1 MPLASSR
8 TPPWWPRNRTNPCPP
23 PGAARNQDGVTHVID
38 IDRQDNYSGGAVAV
52 TATAGIV
59 MMLVGILHGM
69 QGLVALLNDEFYLV
83 GNEYAFQFDLT
94 AWGWIHLIAGVVFVF
109 AGFGLF
115 TGAVWARTVAVILA
129 CISIV
134 ANFAWMPYYPCGA

>member
-1 MPLASSR
+1 MSS
-8 TPPWWPRNRTNPCPP
+8 TSS
-23 PGAARNQDGVTHVID
+23 
-38 IDRQDNYSGGAVAV
+38 QDNYSGGAVAV

-69 QGLVALLNDEFYLV
+69 QGFVALLNDEFYLV

-94 AWGWIHLIAGVVFVF
+94 AWGWIHLIAGVVIVF

-115 TGAVWARTVAVILA
+115 TGAVWARTVAVVLA

-134 ANFAWMPYYPCGA
+134 ANFAWMPYYPWWSLTVIAFDVFVIWAVTAHGRDITRA